1 MECFY
6 IIFTEFMFISFDK
19 TSSKYL
25 TDLAESLGNK
35 LLYPVTQGFGTR
47 ISVKPVLVINDI
59 TIHGFSVRQKSLC
72 KRICCVIACILL
84 APIILLMTLIGVIA
98 YNCSATYQFTC
109 QRLYI
114 YGLEFDRSSSS
125 KLEEV

>member
-1 MECFY
+1 
-6 IIFTEFMFISFDK
+6 MFISFDK
-19 TSSKYL
+19 TLSRHS
-25 TDLAESLGNK
+25 TDLAEAFGNK

-47 ISVKPVLVINDI
+47 ISVKPVLVIDDM
-59 TIHGFSVRQKSLC
+59 TIHGFSVKQESLC

-84 APIILLMTLIGVIA
+84 APIVLLMTLIGVIA

>member
-1 MECFY
+1 
-6 IIFTEFMFISFDK
+6 MFISFKGTRADA
-19 TSSKYL
+19 
-25 TDLAESLGNK
+25 AEIIGRK
-35 LLYPVTQGFGTR
+35 LLSPVTSAFGFNVSVRPAITFKGCKEEFC
-47 ISVKPVLVINDI
+47 IFSVK
-59 TIHGFSVRQKSLC
+59 QESLC

-84 APIILLMTLIGVIA
+84 APIVLLMTLIGVIA